1 MNCKENSATAD
12 FVVGKVKSFPGP
24 MDRYSILD
32 QSSTISPAAAMPKA
46 QPASA
51 PQGHGDEA
59 VRFPGEDG
67 GKSLSETARE
77 DLDAAL
83 QLLVERAKYI
93 TGAMAATISLYE
105 DGELICHACTGTPK
119 QKTGTRLQVESGL
132 AAESVRTRRILRCN
146 DISVDIR
153 TNSEN
158 CGKFGISSAMV
169 MPLARGP
176 EVIGVF
182 ELLSGMTQ
190 AFEERDLSALARLGE
205 MVETAMEHSDTAKQT
220 PPNTFFEE
228 DLPAPEI
235 GVVPLK
241 LDPLAIEEDV
251 ATKTRP
257 AAKAAKQEEAPLIER
272 GTIGNCQACGFPV
285 SGHRRLCVECAAA
298 QPQEAAELNREAVT
312 PSFLAHLGESKTAKR
327 SGGSLGYTLG
337 TVVILLATAA
347 IVVWMKFPEVPAW
360 VMQHAHLPR

>member
-1 MNCKENSATAD
+1 MNCKENSATAG
-12 FVVGKVKSFPGP
+12 FIVGKVKSFPGP

-59 VRFPGEDG
+59 MRFPGEDG

-119 QKTGTRLQVESGL
+119 QKTGTRLQVGSGL
-132 AAESVRTRRILRCN
+132 ATESVRTRRILRCN
-146 DISVDIR
+146 DTSVDVR

-190 AFEERDLSALARLGE
+190 ALRRETLARWRGWAKWWKQPWSTPIPPNKRRQIRSSKKIYRLQKSALFPSNSTLWQLKKMCRLQPE
-205 MVETAMEHSDTAKQT
+205 QRQK
-220 PPNTFFEE
+220 
-228 DLPAPEI
+228 LPSR
-235 GVVPLK
+235 K
-241 LDPLAIEEDV
+241 
-251 ATKTRP
+251 
-257 AAKAAKQEEAPLIER
+257 
-272 GTIGNCQACGFPV
+272 
-285 SGHRRLCVECAAA
+285 RR
-298 QPQEAAELNREAVT
+298 
-312 PSFLAHLGESKTAKR
+312 H
-327 SGGSLGYTLG
+327 
-337 TVVILLATAA
+337 
-347 IVVWMKFPEVPAW
+347 
-360 VMQHAHLPR
+360 

>member
-1 MNCKENSATAD
+1 
-12 FVVGKVKSFPGP
+12 
-24 MDRYSILD
+24 
-32 QSSTISPAAAMPKA
+32 
-46 QPASA
+46 
-51 PQGHGDEA
+51 
-59 VRFPGEDG
+59 
-67 GKSLSETARE
+67 
-77 DLDAAL
+77 
-83 QLLVERAKYI
+83 
-93 TGAMAATISLYE
+93 SLYE

-251 ATKTRP
+251 ATKAGPT
-257 AAKAAKQEEAPLIER
+257 AKAAKQDDAPLIER

-298 QPQEAAELNREAVT
+298 QPQQAAELNREPVT

>member
-1 MNCKENSATAD
+1 
-12 FVVGKVKSFPGP
+12 

-32 QSSTISPAAAMPKA
+32 QSSPMSPAPGAHKA
-46 QPASA
+46 ESALASSV
-51 PQGHGDEA
+51 HGDESM
-59 VRFPGEDG
+59 RFPGEDG

-93 TGAMAATISLYE
+93 TGALAATISLYQ

-132 AAESVRTRRILRCN
+132 ATESVRTRRILRCN
-146 DISVDIR
+146 DTTVDVR

-158 CGKFGISSAMV
+158 CRKFGISSAMV

-182 ELLSGMTQ
+182 ELLSGTTQ

-205 MVETAMEHSDTAKQT
+205 MVETAMEHADAAKQAT
-220 PPNTFFEE
+220 PDTFFTEE
-228 DLPAPEI
+228 LPAPEI

-241 LDPLAIEEDV
+241 LDPLAIEEV
-251 ATKTRP
+251 GP
-257 AAKAAKQEEAPLIER
+257 ASAQSAHPAKQGEAPLIER
-272 GTIGNCQACGFPV
+272 GTIGNCQKCGFPV
-285 SGHRRLCVECAAA
+285 SG
-298 QPQEAAELNREAVT
+298 
-312 PSFLAHLGESKTAKR
+312 
-327 SGGSLGYTLG
+327 
-337 TVVILLATAA
+337 
-347 IVVWMKFPEVPAW
+347 
-360 VMQHAHLPR
+360 

>member
-1 MNCKENSATAD
+1 
-12 FVVGKVKSFPGP
+12 

-32 QSSTISPAAAMPKA
+32 QSSTSAAPAMSKIP
-46 QPASA
+46 PA
-51 PQGHGDEA
+51 GEA

-67 GKSLSETARE
+67 GKSLSETASQ

-119 QKTGTRLQVESGL
+119 QKTRARLQVESGL

-146 DISVDIR
+146 DTSVDVR

-158 CGKFGISSAMV
+158 CGKYGISSAMV

-182 ELLSGMTQ
+182 ELLSGMPN

-205 MVETAMEHSDTAKQT
+205 MVETAMDHSETTKQT
-220 PPNTFFEE
+220 PPDSFFEE
-228 DLPAPEI
+228 ELPAPEV

-241 LDPLAIEEDV
+241 LDPHEVEEDFGTS
-251 ATKTRP
+251 AAP
-257 AAKAAKQEEAPLIER
+257 AAKVAMQKDAPLIER
-272 GTIGNCQACGFPV
+272 GTIGNCQKCGFPV
-285 SGHRRLCVECAAA
+285 SGHRRFCVECAAA
-298 QPQEAAELNREAVT
+298 QPQEAAEMNRELPT
-312 PSFLAHLGESKTAKR
+312 PSFLTGGDSLPKPR
-327 SGGSLGYTLG
+327 SNGSVGYTVS
-337 TVVILLATAA
+337 TVIILLATAA

-360 VMQHAHLPR
+360 IVQHAHLPH

>member
-1 MNCKENSATAD
+1 
-12 FVVGKVKSFPGP
+12 

-32 QSSTISPAAAMPKA
+32 QSSTSAAPAGEP
-46 QPASA
+46 
-51 PQGHGDEA
+51 

-67 GKSLSETARE
+67 GKSLSETASQ

-105 DGELICHACTGTPK
+105 DGELICRACTGTPK
-119 QKTGTRLQVESGL
+119 QKTGTRLQMESGL

-146 DISVDIR
+146 DTSVDVR

-182 ELLSGMTQ
+182 ELLSGMPN

-205 MVETAMEHSDTAKQT
+205 MVETAMDHADTAKQT
-220 PPNTFFEE
+220 PRDSFFEE
-228 DLPAPEI
+228 ELPAPEI

-241 LDPLAIEEDV
+241 LDPHEVEEDFGT
-251 ATKTRP
+251 APEP
-257 AAKAAKQEEAPLIER
+257 AAKAAKQQEAPLIER
-272 GTIGNCQACGFPV
+272 GTIGNCQKCGFPV
-285 SGHRRLCVECAAA
+285 SGHRRLCVDCAAG
-298 QPQEAAELNREAVT
+298 QPQEAAEMNRELAT
-312 PSFLAHLGESKTAKR
+312 PSFLGGRGESPKAKR
-327 SGGSLGYTLG
+327 SGSLGYTMG

-347 IVVWMKFPEVPAW
+347 LVVWMKFPEVPIW

>member
-1 MNCKENSATAD
+1 LN
-12 FVVGKVKSFPGP
+12 
-24 MDRYSILD
+24 
-32 QSSTISPAAAMPKA
+32 QSPALVPAPPMAAAHPGA
-46 QPASA
+46 DTHAADS
-51 PQGHGDEA
+51 EA

-93 TGAMAATISLYE
+93 TGALAATISLFE

-119 QKTGTRLQVESGL
+119 QKTGVRLMVESGL

-146 DISVDIR
+146 DTSVDVR
-153 TNSEN
+153 TNSET
-158 CGKFGISSAMV
+158 CQKYGISSAMV

-205 MVETAMEHSDTAKQT
+205 MVETAMEHADAAKQT
-220 PPNTFFEE
+220 PSAMFFEE
-228 DLPAPEI
+228 EMPAPEI

-241 LDPLAIEEDV
+241 LDPLAVDDEIS
-251 ATKTRP
+251 AP
-257 AAKAAKQEEAPLIER
+257 AAHPAKEDKQDDAPLIER
-272 GTIGNCQACGFPV
+272 GTIGSCQACGFPV
-285 SGHRRLCVECAAA
+285 SGHRRLCVDCAAT
-298 QPQEAAELNREAVT
+298 QPAAAAEIGQEPLT
-312 PSFLAHLGESKTAKR
+312 PAFLTHPSAMHTAKPK
-327 SGGSLGYTLG
+327 GGSSVGYKIGTLLI
-337 TVVILLATAA
+337 VAATAA

-360 VMQHAHLPR
+360 IMQHAHLPH

>member
-1 MNCKENSATAD
+1 
-12 FVVGKVKSFPGP
+12 

-32 QSSTISPAAAMPKA
+32 QSSSAPA
-46 QPASA
+46 QPPSA
-51 PQGHGDEA
+51 PNAHGDEP

-67 GKSLSETARE
+67 GKSLSATASQ

-119 QKTGTRLQVESGL
+119 QKTGARLQVESGL
-132 AAESVRTRRILRCN
+132 ATESVRTRRILRCN
-146 DISVDIR
+146 DTSVDVR

-182 ELLSGMTQ
+182 ELLSGMPQ

-205 MVETAMEHSDTAKQT
+205 MVETAMEDADTAKQT
-220 PPNTFFEE
+220 PSNAFFEE
-228 DLPAPEI
+228 ELPAPEI

-241 LDPLAIEEDV
+241 LDPLAVEEGGPG
-251 ATKTRP
+251 P
-257 AAKAAKQEEAPLIER
+257 AAKAARQEEAPLIER
-272 GTIGNCQACGFPV
+272 GTIGNCQKCGFPV
-285 SGHRRLCVECAAA
+285 SGHRRFCVECAAA
-298 QPQEAAELNREAVT
+298 QPQDAAELDREPAT
-312 PSFLAHLGESKTAKR
+312 PTFLAHPGESPKVK
-327 SGGSLGYTLG
+327 SGGSIGYTLG

-360 VMQHAHLPR
+360 IMQHAHLPR

>member
-1 MNCKENSATAD
+1 
-12 FVVGKVKSFPGP
+12 

-32 QSSTISPAAAMPKA
+32 QSSSAAPAPAMSKS
-46 QPASA
+46 ASVL
-51 PQGHGDEA
+51 PQTQASEP

-67 GKSLSETARE
+67 GKSLSETAGK

-93 TGAMAATISLYE
+93 TGAMAATISLYQ

-132 AAESVRTRRILRCN
+132 ASESVRTRRILRCN
-146 DISVDIR
+146 DTSVDVR

-182 ELLSGMTQ
+182 ELLSGTPN

-205 MVETAMEHSDTAKQT
+205 MVETAMDHSETAKQT
-220 PPNTFFEE
+220 PPDTFFED

-241 LDPLAIEEDV
+241 LDPHEVEEDFGTSI
-251 ATKTRP
+251 AAP
-257 AAKAAKQEEAPLIER
+257 AAKTAKQQETALIER
-272 GTIGNCQACGFPV
+272 GTIGNCQKCGFPV

-298 QPQEAAELNREAVT
+298 QPQEAAELNREAIT
-312 PSFLAHLGESKTAKR
+312 PTYLADLQNSPAAKR
-327 SGGSLGYTLG
+327 GGSLGYTLG
-337 TVVILLATAA
+337 TVAILLATAA
-347 IVVWMKFPEVPAW
+347 IVVWMKFPEVPSW
-360 VMQHAHLPR
+360 IVQHAHLPH

>member
-1 MNCKENSATAD
+1 
-12 FVVGKVKSFPGP
+12 

-32 QSSTISPAAAMPKA
+32 QSSSAPA
-46 QPASA
+46 QPPSA
-51 PQGHGDEA
+51 PNAHGDEP

-67 GKSLSETARE
+67 GKSLSATASQ

-119 QKTGTRLQVESGL
+119 QKTGARLQVESGL
-132 AAESVRTRRILRCN
+132 ATESVRTRRILRCN
-146 DISVDIR
+146 DTSVDVR

-182 ELLSGMTQ
+182 ELLSGMPQ

-205 MVETAMEHSDTAKQT
+205 MVETAMEDADTAKQT
-220 PPNTFFEE
+220 PPNAFFEE
-228 DLPAPEI
+228 ELPAPEI

-241 LDPLAIEEDV
+241 LDPLAVEEEG
-251 ATKTRP
+251 TP
-257 AAKAAKQEEAPLIER
+257 ARL
-272 GTIGNCQACGFPV
+272 
-285 SGHRRLCVECAAA
+285 RRL
-298 QPQEAAELNREAVT
+298 P
-312 PSFLAHLGESKTAKR
+312 GKKR
-327 SGGSLGYTLG
+327 
-337 TVVILLATAA
+337 
-347 IVVWMKFPEVPAW
+347 
-360 VMQHAHLPR
+360 HH

>member
-1 MNCKENSATAD
+1 
-12 FVVGKVKSFPGP
+12 

-32 QSSTISPAAAMPKA
+32 QSSTSAAPAGEP
-46 QPASA
+46 
-51 PQGHGDEA
+51 

-67 GKSLSETARE
+67 GKSLSETASH

-105 DGELICHACTGTPK
+105 DGELICRACTGTPK
-119 QKTGTRLQVESGL
+119 QKTGTRLQMESGL

-146 DISVDIR
+146 DTSVDVR

-182 ELLSGMTQ
+182 ELLSGMPN

-205 MVETAMEHSDTAKQT
+205 MVETAMDHADSAKQT
-220 PPNTFFEE
+220 PPDTFFEE
-228 DLPAPEI
+228 QLPAPEI

-241 LDPLAIEEDV
+241 LDPHEVEEDFGT
-251 ATKTRP
+251 APEP
-257 AAKAAKQEEAPLIER
+257 AAKAAKQEEAPFIER
-272 GTIGNCQACGFPV
+272 GTIGNCQKCGFPV
-285 SGHRRLCVECAAA
+285 SGRRRLCVDCAAA
-298 QPQEAAELNREAVT
+298 QPQEAAEMNRETPT
-312 PSFLAHLGESKTAKR
+312 PSFLGGRGESPKVKR
-327 SGGSLGYTLG
+327 SGSLGYTIG

-347 IVVWMKFPEVPAW
+347 LLVWMKFPEVPIW

>member
-1 MNCKENSATAD
+1 
-12 FVVGKVKSFPGP
+12 

-32 QSSTISPAAAMPKA
+32 QSSASAAPALSKAPPAADP
-46 QPASA
+46 
-51 PQGHGDEA
+51 

-67 GKSLSETARE
+67 GKSLSETASQ
-77 DLDAAL
+77 DLNAAL

-105 DGELICHACTGTPK
+105 DGELICRACTGTPK
-119 QKTGTRLQVESGL
+119 QKTGARLQMESGL
-132 AAESVRTRRILRCN
+132 ASESVRTRRILRCN
-146 DISVDIR
+146 DTSVDVR

-158 CGKFGISSAMV
+158 CGKYGISSAMV

-182 ELLSGMTQ
+182 ELLSGMPN

-205 MVETAMEHSDTAKQT
+205 MVETAMDHADTAKKT
-220 PPNTFFEE
+220 PPDTFFEE

-241 LDPLAIEEDV
+241 LDPHEVEEDFGTAAPV
-251 ATKTRP
+251 P
-257 AAKAAKQEEAPLIER
+257 AAKAAKQENAPLIER
-272 GTIGNCQACGFPV
+272 GTIGNCQKCGFPV

-298 QPQEAAELNREAVT
+298 QPQESAEVNRELPT
-312 PSFLAHLGESKTAKR
+312 PSFLAGTEGTPRAK
-327 SGGSLGYTLG
+327 SGGSVGYTVG
-337 TVVILLATAA
+337 TIIVLLAPAS
-347 IVVWMKFPEVPAW
+347 IVLWMKFPEVPAW
-360 VMQHAHLPR
+360 IMQHAHLPH

>member
-1 MNCKENSATAD
+1 
-12 FVVGKVKSFPGP
+12 

-32 QSSTISPAAAMPKA
+32 QSSTSAAPAGEP
-46 QPASA
+46 
-51 PQGHGDEA
+51 

-67 GKSLSETARE
+67 GKSLSETASH

-105 DGELICHACTGTPK
+105 DGELICRACTGTPK
-119 QKTGTRLQVESGL
+119 QKTGTRLQMESGL

-146 DISVDIR
+146 DTSVDVR

-182 ELLSGMTQ
+182 ELLSAMPN

-205 MVETAMEHSDTAKQT
+205 MVETAMDHATAKQT
-220 PPNTFFEE
+220 PPDTFFEE
-228 DLPAPEI
+228 QLPAPEI

-241 LDPLAIEEDV
+241 LDPHEVEEDFGT
-251 ATKTRP
+251 APEP
-257 AAKAAKQEEAPLIER
+257 AAKAAKPSYV
-272 GTIGNCQACGFPV
+272 TI
-285 SGHRRLCVECAAA
+285 
-298 QPQEAAELNREAVT
+298 
-312 PSFLAHLGESKTAKR
+312 K
-327 SGGSLGYTLG
+327 
-337 TVVILLATAA
+337 
-347 IVVWMKFPEVPAW
+347 
-360 VMQHAHLPR
+360 

>member
-1 MNCKENSATAD
+1 
-12 FVVGKVKSFPGP
+12 

-32 QSSTISPAAAMPKA
+32 QSSSISPTPVVSTGR
-46 QPASA
+46 PAS
-51 PQGHGDEA
+51 PSSGRGEEP

-67 GKSLSETARE
+67 GKSLSKTACE

-105 DGELICHACTGTPK
+105 SGELICHACTGTPK

-132 AAESVRTRRILRCN
+132 ATESVRTRRILRCN
-146 DISVDIR
+146 DTSVDIR

-158 CGKFGISSAMV
+158 CKKFGISSAMV

-182 ELLSGMTQ
+182 ELLSGTTQ

-205 MVETAMEHSDTAKQT
+205 MVETAMEDADVAKQT
-220 PPNTFFEE
+220 PDAFFEE
-228 DLPAPEI
+228 EPVPEI
-235 GVVPLK
+235 AVVPLK
-241 LDPLAIEEDV
+241 LDPLAVDETPV
-251 ATKTRP
+251 SVSAPPATSSKAGETR
-257 AAKAAKQEEAPLIER
+257 LVER

-285 SGHRRLCVECAAA
+285 SGHRKFCVECAAA
-298 QPQEAAELNREAVT
+298 RPGEISQEPAT
-312 PSFLAHLGESKTAKR
+312 PSFLGSVNEQKAAKR
-327 SGGSLGYTLG
+327 GGSSVYTVGILF
-337 TVVILLATAA
+337 VVMATGAV
-347 IVVWMKFPEVPAW
+347 VVWMQFPQVPAW
-360 VMQHAHLPR
+360 IMQHVHLPR